1 MELKANELRYGN
13 KLLFLGDV
21 VTFKNI
27 TEIREDGIFWIKTFE
42 PKIESKNFH
51 FKPIPLTEEWLLKF
65 GFDNWGKGKIYS
77 TPDEEYDRFVLH
89 NVLGGTSNFEVHNIV
104 STYGNTYYQQYIISC
119 DEDERINWGEEIKY
133 VHQLQNLYFAL
144 TNKELEIKM

>member
-1 MELKANELRYGN
+1 MIKANELRIGN
-13 KLLFLGDV
+13 KLNFLGDV

-51 FKPIPLTEEWLLKF
+51 FKPIEITEDWLLIF
-65 GFDNWGKGKIYS
+65 GFKKRKNRHLFNWENKIVISEYK
-77 TPDEEYDRFVLH
+77 DEFENFFYPKTGYDIRF
-89 NVLGGTSNFEVHNIV
+89 SN
-104 STYGNTYYQQYIISC
+104 
-119 DEDERINWGEEIKY
+119 EIKY

-144 TNKELEIKM
+144 TGAELTVA